1 MAIYVLKS
9 AVYQCMSMHEG
20 LDWTRQD
27 LLDHCNCLMKQLEIF
42 AEKTSKPHNGNSA
55 LDVFPCGRII
65 FAQKAQQ

>member
-27 LLDHCNCLMKQLEIF
+27 LLDHCNCLKQLEIL
-42 AEKTSKPHNGNSA
+42 AEKNLKTSKW
-55 LDVFPCGRII
+55 L
-65 FAQKAQQ
+65 